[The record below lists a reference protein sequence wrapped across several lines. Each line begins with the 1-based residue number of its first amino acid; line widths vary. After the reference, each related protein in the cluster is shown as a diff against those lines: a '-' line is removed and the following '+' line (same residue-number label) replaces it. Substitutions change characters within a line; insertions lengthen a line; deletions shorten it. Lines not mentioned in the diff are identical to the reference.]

1 MLGDFSFKTVFLIM
15 SKVIKFI
22 LPGIRHLNLSDAV
35 ALCSN
40 GVVISI
46 QLAFRI
52 FDKSLSNSFDLRP
65 VSSTKVNFLTF
76 FKVQFSFSGST
87 ILLLYFSKSFG
98 LSSLLGK

>member
-52 FDKSLSNSFDLRP
+52 FDKSSSNSFDLRP
-65 VSSTKVNFLTF
+65 ISSTKVIIITF
-76 FKVQFSFSGST
+76 VC
-87 ILLLYFSKSFG
+87 
-98 LSSLLGK
+98 

>member
-1 MLGDFSFKTVFLIM
+1 M

-52 FDKSLSNSFDLRP
+52 FDKSSSNSFDLRP
-65 VSSTKVNFLTF
+65 VSSTKVILCDPLTVGF
-76 FKVQFSFSGST
+76 FHSDHHINENNQ
-87 ILLLYFSKSFG
+87 Y
-98 LSSLLGK
+98 